1 MRINFLLPSQE
12 VKTFEFH
19 EDTEIENLINILVIE
34 KLFERGTHNLY
45 FQNKKLLIGY
55 TISDFD
61 LQNNDIV
68 MIRTDKEHQQIQQ
81 QLKNR
86 SQQQQQQQQQQSLQ
100 QNQNSYQTN
109 QDKRITE
116 MSEEEFKQQEIN
128 IAMDYYYEVQ
138 EKISLF
144 QDLIEKNPT
153 LAKMVEQGQ
162 QDLFV
167 ETLVNYAMKKRRQ
180 RIEEIRFQ
188 KSLIENPM
196 NPEVQEKIMN
206 QIQQKNIDENRD
218 MAFQYSPELFVR
230 VEMLYIPCEINNV
243 PILAFVDSGA
253 QSTIMTQA
261 CAKRCGITRLLD
273 RRFQGT
279 AVGVGSSKILGKIHL
294 TKMKIGKTFFNTS
307 ITVLEQGGID
317 FLFGLDMLKRHR
329 AHIDLE
335 NNVLKIRNES
345 VKFLNSR
352 EMLKLGYSTDG
363 FLSDHFK
370 EKEKHENIDIKVI
383 ENKNEKGKE
392 TEKEEQNEGREK
404 EKEKEKG
411 GENQN
416 QTKHS
421 MEIENQNTSTNTNI
435 RPTNTNSNTNNS
447 FNNFRF
453 NFDQM
458 TQQVNQRNQNTVTNQ
473 NNQSPWEDKISKLVE
488 EGYTRNEAFDA
499 LTYSNGNL
507 EMAKNYLLSKMYNF

>member
-1 MRINFLLPSQE
+1 MRINFLLSSQE

-19 EDTEIENLINILVIE
+19 EDTEVENLITILEIE
-34 KLFERGTHNLY
+34 GVFNKSTQNLY
-45 FQNKKLLIGY
+45 FQNKKMLVGY
-55 TISDFD
+55 TLSDYD

-68 MIRTDKEHQQIQQ
+68 MIRTEKDHQQILQQ
-81 QLKNR
+81 QRQQK
-86 SQQQQQQQQQQSLQ
+86 QQQSQTQQSLQ
-100 QNQNSYQTN
+100 QNQNSYQAN

-138 EKISLF
+138 EKVSLF
-144 QDLIEKNPT
+144 QDLIEKNPK

-167 ETLVNYAMKKRRQ
+167 QTLVNYAMKKRKQ
-180 RIEEIRFQ
+180 RIEEIRFE
-188 KSLIENPM
+188 KALEDNPM
-196 NPEVQEKIMN
+196 NPEVQEKLMN

-218 MAFQYSPELFVR
+218 MAFKYSPELFVR
-230 VEMLYIPCEINNV
+230 VEMLYVPCEINNV

-273 RRFQGT
+273 KRFQGT

-370 EKEKHENIDIKVI
+370 EKEKQENIDIKVI
-383 ENKNEKGKE
+383 ENKNEIGEE
-392 TEKEEQNEGREK
+392 TEK
-404 EKEKEKG
+404 EKEKKHEEEKEKER
-411 GENQN
+411 ENQTN
-416 QTKHS
+416 NKI
-421 MEIENQNTSTNTNI
+421 EIEKQESKNTGTNTNL
-435 RPTNTNSNTNNS
+435 RATNTNLTRNSNTNNI
-447 FNNFRF
+447 NNLH
-453 NFDQM
+453 FDFDLLS
-458 TQQVNQRNQNTVTNQ
+458 QQINQGNQNIFRNQ
-473 NNQSPWEDKISKLVE
+473 NNQSPWENKISKLVE
-488 EGYTRNEAFDA
+488 EGYTRNEALEA

-507 EMAKNYLLSKMYNF
+507 EMAKNYLLSKNYNF

>member
-1 MRINFLLPSQE
+1 MRINFLLRSQE

-19 EDTEIENLINILVIE
+19 EDTEIENLVTILEIE
-34 KLFERGTHNLY
+34 KLFNRGTQNLY
-45 FQNKKLLIGY
+45 FQNKKLLLGY
-55 TISDFD
+55 TLSDYD

-81 QLKNR
+81 QLKNQR
-86 SQQQQQQQQQQSLQ
+86 QQQQQQSLQ
-100 QNQNSYQTN
+100 QNRNSYQTN

-138 EKISLF
+138 EKVSLF

-153 LAKMVEQGQ
+153 LAKMVEQGK

-167 ETLVNYAMKKRRQ
+167 QTLVNYAMKKRKQ

-188 KSLIENPM
+188 KSLMENPM

-206 QIQQKNIDENRD
+206 QIQQKNIDENRN

-253 QSTIMTQA
+253 QSTIMTHA

-273 RRFQGT
+273 KRFQGT

-370 EKEKHENIDIKVI
+370 EKEKQENIDIKVI
-383 ENKNEKGKE
+383 ENKNEIGEE
-392 TEKEEQNEGREK
+392 TEKEKEKKHEGK
-404 EKEKEKG
+404 EKEKEK
-411 GENQN
+411 QS
-416 QTKHS
+416 QTKNL
-421 MEIENQNTSTNTNI
+421 MQIENQNTSTNTNI

-458 TQQVNQRNQNTVTNQ
+458 SQQVNQRNQNTFRNQ
-473 NNQSPWEDKISKLVE
+473 NNQSPWENKISKLVE
-488 EGYTRNEAFDA
+488 EGYTRNEALDA
-499 LTYSNGNL
+499 LTYSNGDL
-507 EMAKNYLLSKMYNF
+507 EIAKNYLLSKMYNF